1 MEMRLERYGITP
13 IFRIQSGHTEDMP
26 SPHAFEDELRRA
38 LGHLYDP
45 VYLRKSPLLG
55 LLGLQEARNPPE
67 ALRNALQ
74 GAIESMQ
81 PDPDSPVTAKTARI
95 YQILFQRYV
104 QQFTQGDVAHQL
116 DISPRHLRREQ
127 GFAIQALAERLCVEF
142 GLPETIDAVLLEQFD
157 ANLAPDDVEG
167 VEQEMSWLE
176 DSFGDQVTQVEATIR
191 EAQQLAE
198 RVALKHGAELV
209 TTCTAHLPPL
219 NVARTVLRQIVLGL
233 VTTAIHS
240 TPGGT
245 VSLAARAEQGE
256 VQIRVVATTDSRG
269 ERHPPERDGLDM
281 VARLAELFDG
291 RLVVSKA
298 ENPFVAQVT
307 FPSAEQIIA
316 LAVEDNVDT
325 LALWE
330 RYLQG
335 TPFCLHGVRDP
346 EQVIPK
352 AAELHPKLIILDVM
366 MPEVDGWEILGQLRN
381 HPATSTIPVIVCTV
395 LPQEELALSLGAN
408 GFMRKPVTRQAF
420 RASLARQIVAAGSV
434 STPRE
439 SAQGRAPIDHPDGL
453 PPASC

>member
-1 MEMRLERYGITP
+1 MRIGIKSYRITS
-13 IFRIQSGHTEDMP
+13 IFRMQGGHTEDMP
-26 SPHAFEDELRRA
+26 APHAFEDELRRA

-45 VYLRKSPLLG
+45 VYLRNSPLIE

-74 GAIESMQ
+74 DAIESMQ
-81 PDPDSPVTAKTARI
+81 PDPDSPVTAKNARI

-127 GFAIQALAERLCVEF
+127 GLAIEALAEGLRVEYS
-142 GLPETIDAVLLEQFD
+142 LPETVDAMLLQHIHG
-157 ANLAPDDVEG
+157 NPAPDDAEG

-176 DSFGDQVTQVEATIR
+176 DSFGDQVTQVEATMR
-191 EAQQLAE
+191 EAQQLAAT
-198 RVALKHGAELV
+198 VAAKHGVELV
-209 TTCTAHLPPL
+209 TTFAPNLPPL
-219 NVARTVLRQIVLGL
+219 LVARTVLKQIVLGI

-240 TPGGT
+240 VPGGT
-245 VSLAARAEQGE
+245 VSLGAREEHSE
-256 VQIRVVATTDSRG
+256 VLIRVVTTANPRG
-269 ERHPPERDGLDM
+269 ERHSPERDGLEM
-281 VARLAELFDG
+281 AARLAELFDG

-298 ENPFVAQVT
+298 GNPFVAQVI
-307 FPSAEQIIA
+307 FPSAEQIVA
-316 LAVEDNVDT
+316 LAIEDNVDT

-352 AAELHPKLIILDVM
+352 AVELGPKLIILDVM

-381 HPATSTIPVIVCTV
+381 HPATSTIPIIVCTV

-408 GFMRKPVTRQAF
+408 GFMRKPVTRQSF
-420 RASLARQIVAAGSV
+420 RAGLARQIAAAGPA
-434 STPRE
+434 STP
-439 SAQGRAPIDHPDGL
+439 QAP
-453 PPASC
+453 A